1 MHCAKMI
8 FNKLASYIGQVKE
21 FLEMNPNLRTLF
33 IVLSLALFSGMAI
46 LILTRT
52 VVPEHGVA
60 EFQAL
65 LSTPYPDDPA
75 IQELLGELQNQ
86 DLSKPA
92 QESVLEKLVMA
103 ERMASEQA
111 AGARQA
117 KQEKEPPDLPP
128 SASLMNNAWN
138 VPEGIYEGSQGL
150 IRPSMA
156 DISNCW
162 QGVRNG
168 KIIQLFA
175 GAYPDQ
181 SDVGILIV
189 YEEHP
194 EQMNRT
200 MKIIPTQTRSGKL
213 SIVSVR
219 EDEVT
224 LKAAD
229 KTKLVFSLK
238 TMEFIK

>member
-1 MHCAKMI
+1 
-8 FNKLASYIGQVKE
+8 
-21 FLEMNPNLRTLF
+21 
-33 IVLSLALFSGMAI
+33 
-46 LILTRT
+46 
-52 VVPEHGVA
+52 
-60 EFQAL
+60 
-65 LSTPYPDDPA
+65 
-75 IQELLGELQNQ
+75 
-86 DLSKPA
+86 
-92 QESVLEKLVMA
+92 
-103 ERMASEQA
+103 
-111 AGARQA
+111 
-117 KQEKEPPDLPP
+117 
-128 SASLMNNAWN
+128 
-138 VPEGIYEGSQGL
+138 
-150 IRPSMA
+150 
-156 DISNCW
+156 
-162 QGVRNG
+162 VRNG